1 LTYDPGATFPFAVLS
16 GGAWS
21 TMPSDLGPCLG
32 SFPINTRI
40 PDSAPASV
48 LTDVAYLRQVDAGM
62 FGWSSGHR
70 GGVNLAF
77 ADGSVHFV
85 SNSVN
90 SDHATVI
97 RYLSTRAGGET
108 VSSDAY

>member
-1 LTYDPGATFPFAVLS
+1 LFPEL
-16 GGAWS
+16 
-21 TMPSDLGPCLG
+21 PPCLG
-32 SFPINTRI
+32 IYPINTRI
-40 PDSAPASV
+40 PDSAPAAPF
-48 LTDVAYLRQVDAGM
+48 TDVAYVNKVEAGI
-62 FGWSSGHR
+62 FGWSSGHP

-90 SDHATVI
+90 ATVI
-97 RYLSTRAGGET
+97 RDLSTRAGGET